1 MLVSILSDIKSAV
14 ILSVFLS
21 GDRYLGNGAT
31 NRREMLHDGRAM
43 ARAGVSSPI
52 LVAICLVVLNAGS
65 KKGFG

>member
-14 ILSVFLS
+14 ILS
-21 GDRYLGNGAT
+21 GNRYLGNGAT

-43 ARAGVSSPI
+43 TRAGVSFPI
-52 LVAICLVVLNAGS
+52 LVAISLVVLNAGS